1 VTELPRV
8 PLSAPEAGLHLK
20 ENARVSTLMAPDG

>member
-8 PLSAPEAGLHLK
+8 PLVVPDPGLGIK
-20 ENARVSTLMAPDG
+20 ENARVSTLHR